1 MLVALRGGW
10 PCVADREHGLGAGTC
25 GVPGLRH
32 LVGQVLA
39 RWAQP
44 GGATSVPLCL
54 CLGLG
59 QGWGKP
65 DGEEVG
71 ALPDLELFPVLSLQA
86 LIPSLYDPCI
96 CAWGVI
102 CQTWEGTSGVVLLPR
117 VRVGLR

>member
-1 MLVALRGGW
+1 MRIGSTSPVSRA
-10 PCVADREHGLGAGTC
+10 PGLGAGTC

-59 QGWGKP
+59 QGWGEP

-86 LIPSLYDPCI
+86 LIPSLFHPCI

-102 CQTWEGTSGVVLLPR
+102 CQTWEGTSGVLLPR